1 MKEVFD
7 VSGFILQ
14 LGKTNDNEGYDLITN
29 LKMQKLVYYCQG
41 FCLAMYDKPLFS
53 APIEA
58 WEHGP
63 VCPILYNRLKK
74 HKSNPIPIPSEN
86 YIRNFSNEELKLIT
100 EVYGVYGQ
108 YSAWRLREITH
119 QESPWKETPL
129 NHVISHEK
137 MKIYFL
143 TQLVK
148 Q

>member
-1 MKEVFD
+1 MKKVSD

-41 FCLAMYDKPLFS
+41 FSLAMYNKPLFTAS
-53 APIEA
+53 IEA

-63 VCPILYNRLKK
+63 VCPILYNQLKI
-74 HKSNPIPIPSEN
+74 HKANPIPIPSEN
-86 YIRNFSNEELKLIT
+86 YTERFSNDDLKLMA

-137 MKIYFL
+137 MKAYFL
-143 TQLVK
+143 TQLA
-148 Q
+148 